1 MRAPAAWA
9 ALPAALLL
17 LPLLVSTLG
26 ASSSYRPR
34 CSDLDGPLGGDCS
47 SCVSASS
54 GGEKDAKCVWAHGGK
69 PAVALL
75 PVPPDVALPSG
86 CCVAKDD
93 EAMLSVCMKQLS
105 AAWGTLEFSKAAS
118 ACPKEPEEPAS
129 EDGDAAAT
137 TGVPADGDEQAAP
150 PLTGHSDPRAA
161 ELEELLHRLGSIEHS
176 LERAVRQARSHP
188 NSMAHARAA
197 CANAELLQSAAFT
210 AAAAVTE
217 HVFGGSPF
225 HSRAPPPGG
234 PPGVTVPYDALPR
247 PPVAGQP
254 QFAAWAQQ
262 QLVNQLTA
270 ARAQRALRRAQMALE
285 PQRLPVDSRGYW
297 RDPNPSDPV
306 AAAGGDL
313 VGQESRAVRRARTLL
328 RHAAEAAPP
337 RVSLEAALERG
348 MLLAPETL
356 ADDAA
361 VALATP
367 FATWQQAF
375 AWATASLTSLT
386 LPGAASDAAAAD
398 ALLYHFPRL
407 CAVATTCTEAPGKPF
422 NMTVVGPSSG
432 EALGWLECPF
442 CPAEPLS
449 VLFDGPRMAMDLP
462 EDAAIGQAA
471 YKHDGIEEV
480 LERLGGFC
488 RAVLPLKAKVLADN
502 ADALA
507 RALAATEQSLH
518 DRTVASA
525 VTAAVVTAAD
535 AASTLPQVAKP
546 SPQPSG

>member
-1 MRAPAAWA
+1 MRASA
-9 ALPAALLL
+9 ALAALLAV
-17 LPLLVSTLG
+17 PLLASTLG

-34 CSDLDGPLGGDCS
+34 CSDLDGPVGGDCN
-47 SCVSASS
+47 SCVAASS

-69 PAVALL
+69 PAAKLL

-86 CCVAKDD
+86 CCVPKDD
-93 EAMLSVCMKQLS
+93 EALISVCVKQLS
-105 AAWGTLEFSKAAS
+105 AAWGSLEFSKAAT

-129 EDGDAAAT
+129 EEGDTEA
-137 TGVPADGDEQAAP
+137 TGVAADGADSVAP

-176 LERAVRQARSHP
+176 LERAVRQARLHP
-188 NSMAHARAA
+188 TSMAHARAA

-210 AAAAVTE
+210 AAAAVTD

-234 PPGVTVPYDALPR
+234 PPGITVPYDALPP

-262 QLVNQLTA
+262 QLIGQLTQ

-285 PQRLPVDSRGYW
+285 PQRLPVDSHGNW
-297 RDPNPSDPV
+297 RDPNPSESGMATGGGGDG
-306 AAAGGDL
+306 AGG
-313 VGQESRAVRRARTLL
+313 ESRSVRRARTLL
-328 RHAAEAAPP
+328 RHASEAAPP

-348 MLLAPETL
+348 VLLAPETL
-356 ADDAA
+356 SDDAA
-361 VALATP
+361 IALATP

-386 LPGAASDAAAAD
+386 LPGAASESAAAD

-407 CAVATTCTEAPGKPF
+407 CALVTTCTEGPGKPF

-442 CPAEPLS
+442 CPAEPLG

-471 YKHDGIEEV
+471 YKHDGIEET

-502 ADALA
+502 ADSLA

-518 DRTVASA
+518 DARVASS
-525 VTAAVVTAAD
+525 VTAAVVMAAD
-535 AASTLPQVAKP
+535 AAAKLPQVAKP
-546 SPQPSG
+546 SPPPSG